1 MRECDSRIVLGLHRS
16 RYERRI
22 LTNALD
28 LGVDAIDT
36 SFNYNGF
43 SAHTALTAAG
53 RGLLPHFKI
62 STKVGFFP
70 SVGRAEHSLDPDRL
84 REAVEQSNRDLGR
97 APDLVFLHNPERSL
111 TGSSEAA
118 QDRLGTACAAVER
131 AAAKGLCGGWGISS
145 WDPRPLPGL
154 VDTTLPRPDAVM
166 VRAGLLT
173 GIDVLEASE
182 ALVARW
188 DLVPDQLW
196 GMSPFGGS
204 TTQPLWDELDP
215 QVFIQE
221 PHDGLS
227 AVQATLRVAY
237 WLPRVGRIAVGTDS
251 PSHLGELV
259 DALRYEA
266 DADNLSAYRRLLRE
280 QRDHQP
286 L

>member
-1 MRECDSRIVLGLHRS
+1 MRERDPRIVLGLHRS

-22 LTNALD
+22 LTSALD

-36 SFNYNGF
+36 SFNYHGF
-43 SAHTALTAAG
+43 SAHTALATAASD
-53 RGLLPHFKI
+53 LLPRFKI

-70 SVGRAEHSLDPDRL
+70 AAGQAEHSLDPDRL

-111 TGSSEAA
+111 TGSSAAA
-118 QDRLGTACAAVER
+118 QDRLGMACAAVER
-131 AAAKGLCGGWGISS
+131 AAAEGLCGSWGISS
-145 WDPRPLPGL
+145 WDPRPLPRL
-154 VDTTLPRPDAVM
+154 VDGTLPRPDVVM

-182 ALVARW
+182 ALAARW
-188 DLVPDQLW
+188 GLNPSQLW

-204 TTQPLWDELDP
+204 ATQPLWGKLDP
-215 QVFIQE
+215 RVFIQE
-221 PHDGLS
+221 PHDDLS
-227 AVQATLRVAY
+227 AVQATFRVAY
-237 WLPRVGRIAVGTDS
+237 GLPRVGRIAVGTDS

-266 DADNLSAYRRLLRE
+266 NPGKLCTYRRLLCE
-280 QRDHQP
+280 QRDRQP

>member
-1 MRECDSRIVLGLHRS
+1 MRGSDPRIVLGLHRS

-22 LTNALD
+22 LTSALE

-36 SFNYNGF
+36 SFNYHSF
-43 SAHTALTAAG
+43 SAHTALAGAG
-53 RGLLPHFKI
+53 RDILPRFKL

-70 SVGRAEHSLDPDRL
+70 AVGRVEHSLDPDRL

-118 QDRLGTACAAVER
+118 RDRLGTACAAVEK

-154 VDTTLPRPDAVM
+154 VDATLPRPDAVM
-166 VRAGLLT
+166 VRAGLLA
-173 GIDVLEASE
+173 GIDVLKASE
-182 ALVARW
+182 ALAARW

-204 TTQPLWDELDP
+204 TAQSLWDELDP
-215 QVFIQE
+215 RVFIQE

-227 AVQATLRVAY
+227 AVQATFRVAY
-237 WLPRVGRIAVGTDS
+237 WLPRVGRIAVGTDT

-266 DADNLSAYRRLLRE
+266 DADNLSTYRRLLRE
-280 QRDHQP
+280 QRDRQS

>member
-1 MRECDSRIVLGLHRS
+1 MRERDPRIVLGLHRS

-22 LTNALD
+22 LTSALE
-28 LGVDAIDT
+28 LGVEAIDT
-36 SFNYNGF
+36 SFNYHGF
-43 SAHTALTAAG
+43 LAHTALAAAG
-53 RGLLPHFKI
+53 RDLLSRFQI

-70 SVGRAEHSLDPDRL
+70 AAGRAEHSLDPDRL

-118 QDRLGTACAAVER
+118 QDSLGTACAAVER

-154 VDTTLPRPDAVM
+154 VDATLPRPDAVM
-166 VRAGLLT
+166 VRAGLLA
-173 GIDVLEASE
+173 GIDVLKASE
-182 ALVARW
+182 ALAARW
-188 DLVPDQLW
+188 DLNPAQLW

-204 TTQPLWDELDP
+204 TTQSLWDELDP
-215 QVFIQE
+215 RVFIQE

-227 AVQATLRVAY
+227 AVQATFRVAY
-237 WLPRVGRIAVGTDS
+237 SLPRVGRIAVGTDN
-251 PSHLGELV
+251 PTHLQELV
-259 DALRYEA
+259 NALRYEA
-266 DADNLSAYRRLLRE
+266 NTDILSAYRRLLRE
-280 QRDHQP
+280 QRDRQS

>member
-1 MRECDSRIVLGLHRS
+1 MRERDPRIVLGLHRS

-22 LTNALD
+22 LTSALE

-36 SFNYNGF
+36 SFNYHGF
-43 SAHTALTAAG
+43 SAHTALAAAG
-53 RGLLPHFKI
+53 RGLLPRFRL

-70 SVGRAEHSLDPDRL
+70 ADGQAEHSLDPDRL

-111 TGSSEAA
+111 TGSSAA
-118 QDRLGTACAAVER
+118 VQDSLGTACAAVER
-131 AAAKGLCGGWGISS
+131 AAAEGLCGGWGISS

-154 VDTTLPRPDAVM
+154 VDGTLPRPDAVM
-166 VRAGLLT
+166 VRAGLLA
-173 GIDVLEASE
+173 GIDALEASE
-182 ALVARW
+182 ALAARW
-188 DLVPDQLW
+188 DLKPAHLW

-204 TTQPLWDELDP
+204 ATQPLWGKLDP
-215 QVFIQE
+215 RVFIQE

-227 AVQATLRVAY
+227 AVQATFRAAY
-237 WLPRVGRIAVGTDS
+237 WLPLVGRIAVGTDS
-251 PSHLGELV
+251 PSHLGKLV

-266 DADNLSAYRRLLRE
+266 NADNLCTYRRLLRE
-280 QRDHQP
+280 QRDPQP